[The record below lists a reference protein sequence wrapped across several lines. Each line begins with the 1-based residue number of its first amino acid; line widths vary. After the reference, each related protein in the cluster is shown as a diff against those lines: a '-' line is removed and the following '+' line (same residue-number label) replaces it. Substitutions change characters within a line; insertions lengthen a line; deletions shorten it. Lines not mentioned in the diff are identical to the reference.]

1 MHVSGPG
8 GTLTQFGKEG
18 ATMTHGIGR
27 RQMLGMTLV
36 AVFGVSS
43 IALAQQGPGPG
54 GPGLGMMRGGVHGP
68 GMMITDTPTY
78 LASLKAELGI
88 TEAQETA
95 WKAYADIV
103 SDTREKMQSVRQ
115 SMFYSMQGATW
126 EQRRDLMN
134 SMFQARQD
142 AFDRVHNAAEK
153 LVTELTPEQ
162 RRNANK
168 ILPGIGFGPGMMG
181 RGGPPTVR
189 R

>member
-1 MHVSGPG
+1 
-8 GTLTQFGKEG
+8 
-18 ATMTHGIGR
+18 MTRAIGR
-27 RQMLGMTLV
+27 RQMLGMSLV

-54 GPGLGMMRGGVHGP
+54 GPGPGMMRGGVHGP
-68 GMMITDTPTY
+68 GMMITDASSY
-78 LASLKAELGI
+78 LASLKAELGV
-88 TEAQETA
+88 TEAQEPA
-95 WKAYADIV
+95 WKTYADIV

-142 AFDRVHNAAEK
+142 AFDRVHEAAEN
-153 LVTELTPEQ
+153 LVARLSPEQ
-162 RRNANK
+162 RQNANK
-168 ILPGIGFGPGMMG
+168 ILPGIGFGLGMMG
-181 RGGPPTVR
+181 RGGPPATR